1 METNDNLLL
10 EENKNKIPKK
20 KYYVQ
25 KEISKLLFFY
35 FCIIFLQISE
45 DNKKFLNIIINV
57 NKNISENKIEKANNL
72 KIAVCTMG
80 KRENLYVK
88 EYVDYYVKLGIDHL
102 FIYDDNDQNTER
114 ISDEVEPKYETYVTV
129 YENIKDTI
137 KDQST
142 AFTDCYYKNI
152 DKYDWF
158 LMVDMDEFLYIV
170 NNSLKDYLVSKDF
183 DKCDFIKFNWVNAND
198 NGLLHYDNRS
208 LFERFKGPYIKDEFI
223 KTIIRG
229 NISDLKYW
237 VHSPYISPKRNISC
251 NSIGKQIISKK
262 VNIESVSPINVEK
275 AFIIHFRYK
284 STEEFINKYKRGYS
298 NWLGD
303 RTESFLKS
311 NIGEYFRQSELTLEK
326 IEYIEKELD
335 LYLFSFRMKYYL
347 SKIIYFG

>member
-45 DNKKFLNIIINV
+45 DNKKFLNIIIDV

-80 KRENLYVK
+80 KSENLYVK
-88 EYVDYYVKLGIDHL
+88 EYIDYYVKLGIDHL

-142 AFTDCYYKNI
+142 VFTDCYHKNI

-170 NNSLKDYLVSKDF
+170 NSSLKDYLVNENF

-208 LFERFKGPYIKDEFI
+208 LFERFKGPYIKDVFI

-237 VHSPYISPKRNISC
+237 VHSPYISPKRN
-251 NSIGKQIISKK
+251 
-262 VNIESVSPINVEK
+262 
-275 AFIIHFRYK
+275 Y
-284 STEEFINKYKRGYS
+284 
-298 NWLGD
+298 
-303 RTESFLKS
+303 
-311 NIGEYFRQSELTLEK
+311 
-326 IEYIEKELD
+326 
-335 LYLFSFRMKYYL
+335 
-347 SKIIYFG
+347 